1 MGRVVCWMYAF
12 LSPTTHSCSD
22 NLRKLA
28 SAQRASQ
35 SMLCHIAGQC
45 PMHFRTLIL
54 QSALLGRK
62 NKYALVSKYGVL
74 NRELFLSPVRPRHHP
89 HRANQ
94 YLFTSASSTVL
105 SLRSPSPIPS
115 TCYSSRQFKQRA
127 SILLRALVSCNGLR
141 SLIETIARKT
151 TGPRLYSNTIFCEL
165 RQSLGLPEPHRSP
178 CASHADA

>member
-1 MGRVVCWMYAF
+1 MGRVVCWMCAF

-74 NRELFLSPVRPRHHP
+74 NRELFPFPRKASSSPTPRQPIPLHECLLHSTLLALAISYSKYLLLLQTIQTTSFDSSPGPGLLQRTPKP
-89 HRANQ
+89 HRNH
-94 YLFTSASSTVL
+94 
-105 SLRSPSPIPS
+105 
-115 TCYSSRQFKQRA
+115 C
-127 SILLRALVSCNGLR
+127 
-141 SLIETIARKT
+141 
-151 TGPRLYSNTIFCEL
+151 
-165 RQSLGLPEPHRSP
+165 
-178 CASHADA
+178 